1 LRLVVDDLVD
11 ISDDIK
17 KGIHEVEKAR
27 KLLTKSRQ
35 KVGKLRYSPKLREQL
50 LRLIDDQRD
59 YLSRKLQYFLNMVL
73 IPNEKIGLGKTKV
86 ILVFNSPFMRDR
98 KFTVS
103 ATPKERR
110 NFTKSSTVS
119 VRTLSTKATQITES
133 MSSILDFTEALE

>member
-1 LRLVVDDLVD
+1 MRLVVDDLVD

-17 KGIHEVEKAR
+17 EGVHEVEKAR

-59 YLSRKLQYFLNMVL
+59 YLSRKLQHFLNMVL

-86 ILVFNSPFMRDR
+86 ILVFNSPFMKDR
-98 KFTVS
+98 TFTVS

-110 NFTKSSTVS
+110 NFTKSSTES
-119 VRTLSTKATQITES
+119 VRTLSTAATHITES
-133 MSSILDFTEALE
+133 KSAILDFTEALE

>member
-1 LRLVVDDLVD
+1 MRLVVDDLVD

-17 KGIHEVEKAR
+17 KGIQEVEKAR

>member
-1 LRLVVDDLVD
+1 MRLVVDDLVD

-17 KGIHEVEKAR
+17 KGVHEVEKAR

-59 YLSRKLQYFLNMVL
+59 YLSRKLQHFLNMVL

-86 ILVFNSPFMRDR
+86 ILFFNSPYMRDR
-98 KFTVS
+98 TFTVS
-103 ATPKERR
+103 ATRG
-110 NFTKSSTVS
+110 TGVS
-119 VRTLSTKATQITES
+119 RV
-133 MSSILDFTEALE
+133 